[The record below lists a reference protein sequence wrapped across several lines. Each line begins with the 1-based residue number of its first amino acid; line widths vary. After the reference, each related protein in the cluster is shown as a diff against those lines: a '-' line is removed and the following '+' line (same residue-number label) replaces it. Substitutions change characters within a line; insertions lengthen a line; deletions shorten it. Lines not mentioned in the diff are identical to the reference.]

1 MLSIKLIGLLN
12 LREFAHLQ
20 FRNGETVLINS
31 INDFTSLSVTVRF
44 DHSESSFRFGFKLLS
59 SEKITVFNEF
69 KLSRVDVNDRSNEQ
83 YVGGDTWAS
92 HSFHEHSSI
101 FEIIHFASSISWIIS
116 EKVLSNEFSL
126 SIKPFC
132 FENESLF
139 LDNT

>member
-31 INDFTSLSVTVRF
+31 INNFTSLSVTVRF

-101 FEIIHFASSISWIIS
+101 FKIILKHEKQNEIITCMID
-116 EKVLSNEFSL
+116 L
-126 SIKPFC
+126 PFRKFC
-132 FENESLF
+132 P
-139 LDNT
+139 LDSR